1 MRNRV
6 RLDRSI
12 SAIRAVVFPVFV
24 RLRGSCSHVTEV
36 GRSEGLRES
45 R

>member
-1 MRNRV
+1 MRNPV
-6 RLDRSI
+6 CLDQSI

-24 RLRGSCSHVTEV
+24 RLCGSCNHVNEV

-45 R
+45 S

>member
-6 RLDRSI
+6 RLDQSFT
-12 SAIRAVVFPVFV
+12 AVRAVVLPMFV
-24 RLRGSCSHVTEV
+24 RLRGSCNHVTEV